1 MLPGA
6 ATGELSWQ
14 HDARCTGSLQQVL
27 LLTLCSSTSCH
38 AIQHAWG
45 SSGGA
50 TRCMTLLVNWEIFFF
65 IIKPHYLC
73 QPTSFSLGCC
83 LESLA
88 TFAIAK
94 LLVKMSQAKT
104 GIEE

>member
-1 MLPGA
+1 M
-6 ATGELSWQ
+6 
-14 HDARCTGSLQQVL
+14 HDFAGKL
-27 LLTLCSSTSCH
+27 
-38 AIQHAWG
+38 G
-45 SSGGA
+45 D
-50 TRCMTLLVNWEIFFF
+50 FFF